1 MTAHS
6 GWGPTVLALVGL
18 VGALTVAVLRP
29 PRVREA
35 VVAVPFAGA
44 VLAVGGV
51 SWPAARHEVAGLLP
65 VVGFLVAVL
74 VLARVCAAEGLFEA
88 IGDLARRRSQGDP
101 QRLLVLV
108 VAVAALTTAILSLD
122 TTVVLLTPV
131 VVAIVRRSR
140 VGAGPY
146 LLVTVHLANSA
157 SLLLPVSNLTNLLA
171 MRQGGLD
178 FVSFTARMALPWL
191 AALAIEYA
199 AVRIGYRGVLAA
211 GRPEVAGAPVVGAP
225 VDNAPVDN
233 APVASASVDDAS
245 VDGDAAS
252 DAPPVPVP
260 RFALT
265 VVLATLAGFAVT
277 GPFGV
282 QPVWVAMAGAVVL
295 TIRALRRHHVDAR
308 AVASA
313 AGIDFAVFVLAIGV
327 LVLGLAVGPLG
338 RALASVLPT
347 GSGWLDLLALAAI
360 AAVVSNV
367 VNNLPATLLLLGLLP
382 AGVGVLPVLAVLVGV
397 DVGPNLAYP
406 GSLATLLWRRALPAD
421 LRPSLREF
429 TVLGVVTVPLVLVAA
444 VTGLWLSGVVAP
456 Q

>member
-1 MTAHS
+1 VTAQS
-6 GWGPTVLALVGL
+6 GWGPTVVALVGL
-18 VGALTVAVLRP
+18 VGALAVAVLRP

-35 VVAVPFAGA
+35 VVAVPFALA
-44 VLAVGGV
+44 LLAVGGV

-88 IGDLARRRSQGDP
+88 VGDLARRRSRGDP
-101 QRLLVLV
+101 QRLLLLV

-178 FVSFTARMALPWL
+178 FVSFAARMALPWL

-199 AVRIGYRGVLAA
+199 AVRIGYRRVFAA
-211 GRPEVAGAPVVGAP
+211 ARSDVAGAPV
-225 VDNAPVDN
+225 D
-233 APVASASVDDAS
+233 S
-245 VDGDAAS
+245 DGAS

-277 GPFGV
+277 GPLGV
-282 QPVWVAMAGAVVL
+282 QPVWVATAGAVVL
-295 TIRALRRHHVDAR
+295 TVPALRRHRVDAR

-313 AGIDFAVFVLAIGV
+313 AGVDFAIFVLAIGV

-347 GSGWLDLLALAAI
+347 EPGWLDLLALAAI
-360 AAVVSNV
+360 AAVVSNL

-382 AGVGVLPVLAVLVGV
+382 AGAGVLPVLAVLVGV
-397 DVGPNLAYP
+397 NVGPNLAYP

-429 TVLGVVTVPLVLVAA
+429 TLLGVVTVPLVLVAA
-444 VTGLWLSGVVAP
+444 VTGLWLSGVIAP
-456 Q
+456 